1 MQLGMT
7 ENGIGVRKQDVALR
21 NPVKY
26 YVVVIGLGTAGAEAY
41 CHCVKEG
48 LNVLGIEKSN
58 GMGGQ
63 STIGCIS
70 FGGLPANKLK
80 ELERRGRGGD
90 IMYESVAIG
99 AWMDNGKIIGIRVL
113 SNGIIHDAMAKIV
126 IDASGN
132 ASIARMCDLPIRKGR
147 DYDGLMAPC
156 SRAETWMNLETKS
169 IHPWYR
175 NYPEDLTLSMKDY
188 SS

>member
-7 ENGIGVRKQDVALR
+7 DNGIGVRKQDVALR

-26 YVVVIGLGTAGAEAY
+26 DVVVVGLGTAGAACY

-48 LNVLGIEKSN
+48 LKVLGIEKTN

-63 STIGCIS
+63 STVGCVA
-70 FGGLPANKLK
+70 FGASPSARILD
-80 ELERRGRGGD
+80 LERRGRGGN

-99 AWMDNGKIIGIRVL
+99 AWMDNGKIIGVRVL
-113 SNGIIHDAMAKIV
+113 SNGIIRDAMAKIV

-132 ASIARMCDLPIRKGR
+132 ASIARMCGLPLRKGR
-147 DYDGLMAPC
+147 VRPLKCP
-156 SRAETWMNLETKS
+156 ETPGSLEWNTEG
-169 IHPWYR
+169 PG
-175 NYPEDLTLSMKDY
+175 TT
-188 SS
+188 SSEPHIPS